1 MGPPHRVSLG
11 PQRVPAVQSSVRD
24 HSRPPHS
31 TPAPAPPPPHRPR
44 FCRLRAGS
52 GDCAAMVRP
61 LHVGP
66 AVDPVAARHAHL
78 PLAGPALAHRRAQLG
93 GRRRRLGGGGG
104 LGAGWGRALLVPA
117 QGEVAPRRCARV
129 RGRQALRHRI
139 QRALRAAD
147 LVGKLVCGGGGRGP
161 ALWPLQPAFP
171 RPLAHPPL
179 RPPNQ
184 PPPGGPRV
192 RDPLRKHRR
201 GFALVVARA
210 ALLLGLHAD
219 GGRLGPLLGSSRD
232 ARPRRHA
239 AQAVARHRGCRAPA
253 AAPGRRSADGRPPL
267 LRPRAADVH
276 VRTCESFPGPACE
289 LAGGGAAR
297 RPDGSRRLQG
307 GSRAAASVGVCAL
320 ASSCAW
326 HAASGGGRYRG
337 CPQLRATR
345 VSKTL

>member
-147 LVGKLVCGGGGRGP
+147 LVRKLVCGGGGRGP
-161 ALWPLQPAFP
+161 ALWSRQLAPLSLLPFP
-171 RPLAHPPL
+171 RPLARALHDPPRQASPTCLSSPSRAPSASSSEPTSARRTSSTRSSAQTPPRLCFGGRTRGLTFGATCRRRATRSSSGLFSRCSASSARCASCGSASRVSSSCCCAGAAECGRSTLPPSPRGCPGAPPPL
-179 RPPNQ
+179 AP
-184 PPPGGPRV
+184 
-192 RDPLRKHRR
+192 
-201 GFALVVARA
+201 
-210 ALLLGLHAD
+210 
-219 GGRLGPLLGSSRD
+219 SRNL
-232 ARPRRHA
+232 PRRST
-239 AQAVARHRGCRAPA
+239 
-253 AAPGRRSADGRPPL
+253 SASTTASCG
-267 LRPRAADVH
+267 
-276 VRTCESFPGPACE
+276 RTCENM
-289 LAGGGAAR
+289 
-297 RPDGSRRLQG
+297 
-307 GSRAAASVGVCAL
+307 
-320 ASSCAW
+320 
-326 HAASGGGRYRG
+326 
-337 CPQLRATR
+337 
-345 VSKTL
+345 